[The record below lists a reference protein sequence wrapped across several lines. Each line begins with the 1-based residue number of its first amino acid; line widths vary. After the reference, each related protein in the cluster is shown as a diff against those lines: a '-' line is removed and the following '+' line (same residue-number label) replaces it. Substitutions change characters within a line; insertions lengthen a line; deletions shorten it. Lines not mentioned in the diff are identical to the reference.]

1 MNYSEMTAFRKNWPN
16 FFLVRV
22 QQWLTRE
29 NLPFIVIA
37 STARPRGLPIL
48 TSSEPVTFTVERGQF
63 SMIDDRIV
71 KRKKMREELAELK
84 NAAITELERR
94 GYEVRGKTP
103 AQIRQIL
110 KRRPAK
116 QNAALK

>member
-1 MNYSEMTAFRKNWPN
+1 MLYARQSAFYCDSQHSEAKEPTYSDKLR
-16 FFLVRV
+16 
-22 QQWLTRE
+22 
-29 NLPFIVIA
+29 A
-37 STARPRGLPIL
+37 SGVYGRAGAI
-48 TSSEPVTFTVERGQF
+48 